1 MYVYMMLTPLL
12 YVYYCNII
20 ADFSQL
26 HMDVYA
32 DHTYMVI
39 IVYIVT
45 YFSEPHMDVYAISL
59 IYDYHCYIIT
69 DFCQLI
75 YTYGSPYQ

>member
-1 MYVYMMLTPLL
+1 MYVYMMLTPLI

-26 HMDVYA
+26 HMDVDA

-39 IVYIVT
+39 IVILLHISASHIWMYMQFLLYMIIIVILLQ
-45 YFSEPHMDVYAISL
+45 ISA
-59 IYDYHCYIIT
+59 
-69 DFCQLI
+69 
-75 YTYGSPYQ
+75 S